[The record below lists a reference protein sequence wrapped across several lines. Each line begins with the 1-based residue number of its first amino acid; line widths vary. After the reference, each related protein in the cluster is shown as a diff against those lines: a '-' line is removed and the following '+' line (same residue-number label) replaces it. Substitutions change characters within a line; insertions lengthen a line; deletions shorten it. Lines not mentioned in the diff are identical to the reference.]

1 MNSLLCPASRA
12 IRLGSQRILQSIPAC
27 RCAALGGST
36 LSLRRCFHPSGKR
49 LAEPSPKPEGL
60 AIAESGFWKEYKDTF
75 KPPRSNLAW
84 SLQSFDEGKP
94 RITTAAGYLT
104 SVTTLSDS
112 LVFGRISGV
121 LAGSNDA
128 TLQIICRDPEL
139 CAQLKGIR
147 LNSPV
152 NVTGTLGIK
161 HVKKKDQD
169 GAAPSSGSR
178 LLHEVELRASAIY
191 CLNTV
196 ADPHLSAEHTYSPS
210 SRHLQIRFD
219 ADLRNR
225 LEFRSA
231 IAACIRQK
239 CLHKFQEVETPI
251 LFKSTPEGAR
261 EFLVP
266 TRKGGYAYALPQ
278 SPQQYKQILM
288 ASGIRNYF
296 QFAKC
301 FRDEDLRADRQPE
314 FTQIDMEM
322 AFASGHTVMAVVERL
337 IKTVHNFC
345 LQKSPDGV
353 SIVTTALPNVPFFR
367 MQYNH
372 AMSSHGSDKPD
383 LRINGLIHDIG
394 PVVPVHLRGMLTSI
408 SDPMIEA
415 FKLRL
420 NARPKDVQKFIRKF
434 MDSPEAESF
443 RTNVDGAPGIC
454 VFDST
459 HPIEGLQIFGF
470 EGAENL
476 KNIWQQHR
484 KYEYEDEAAFQSSQ
498 KFEDGDLVIIQA
510 RENLPLSGGST
521 SLGRLRIA
529 IYKAAIAEK
538 LIEPD
543 PSLRFL
549 WVVDFPM
556 FTPDNASD
564 PGQGGTAGF
573 SATHHPFTAP
583 KSADDVDLLLTD
595 PLKAK
600 ADHYDLVVNGVEL
613 GGGSRRIHN
622 AEMQRF
628 IMREILKMSLERMND
643 FSHLFS
649 ALESGC
655 PPHAGFAIGFDRL
668 IAVLTGRES
677 VKDVIAF
684 PKSSK
689 GEDMMVKSP
698 SEITDMELARYHL
711 AIAHDVQK
719 DAARDVV
726 LEATVSDTFLED
738 ATIEVPAAQ
747 ESFVGEPN
755 AEDAVV
761 EKVIAEDTITGET
774 IVEKRPVAE
783 ENSEGDNAVNILFPK
798 H

>member
-1 MNSLLCPASRA
+1 MQLPN
-12 IRLGSQRILQSIPAC
+12 
-27 RCAALGGST
+27 
-36 LSLRRCFHPSGKR
+36 
-49 LAEPSPKPEGL
+49 
-60 AIAESGFWKEYKDTF
+60 DT
-75 KPPRSNLAW
+75 
-84 SLQSFDEGKP
+84 
-94 RITTAAGYLT
+94 
-104 SVTTLSDS
+104 
-112 LVFGRISGV
+112 
-121 LAGSNDA
+121 

-139 CAQLKGIR
+139 CAQLKRIR

-152 NVTGTLGIK
+152 SVTGTLGIK
-161 HVKKKDQD
+161 HVKNKNKD
-169 GAAPSSGSR
+169 GASPSPDRPR
-178 LLHEVELRASAIY
+178 LDEVELITTSIY

-196 ADPHLSAEHTYSPS
+196 ADPHLSPEHMYSPS
-210 SRHLQIRFD
+210 SRHLQMRFD
-219 ADLRNR
+219 TDLRQR
-225 LEFRSA
+225 LQFRAS
-231 IAACIRQK
+231 IAAFIRSQ
-239 CLHKFQEVETPI
+239 LSDRFTEVETPI

-288 ASGIRNYF
+288 ASGIKNYF
-296 QFAKC
+296 QFARC

-314 FTQIDMEM
+314 FTQVDMEM
-322 AFASGHTVMAVVERL
+322 SFATGRMVMNAVERL
-337 IKTVHNFC
+337 IKKIHRFC
-345 LQKSPDGV
+345 DQKFPNSV
-353 SIVTTALPNVPFFR
+353 SVGSIPLDDAFFQ
-367 MQYNH
+367 MPYHH
-372 AMSSHGSDKPD
+372 AMSKHGSDKPD
-383 LRINGLIHDIG
+383 LRISGLIHDIG
-394 PVVPVHLRGMLTSI
+394 AVVPAQLRDMLTSN

-415 FKLRL
+415 FKFRL
-420 NARPKDVQKFIRKF
+420 NAPPKEVQKFIRKF
-434 MDSPEAESF
+434 MDSPEAEPF
-443 RTNVDGAPGIC
+443 RSNADGAPGIC

-470 EGAENL
+470 EGAENV
-476 KNIWQQHR
+476 KAIWENQS
-484 KYEYEDEAAFQSSQ
+484 KLPYEDGTTFESHK
-498 KFEDGDLVIIQA
+498 KFEDGDLLIIQA

-521 SLGRLRIA
+521 ALGRLRIA

-543 PSLRFL
+543 PSLRYL

-556 FTPDNASD
+556 FTPDNDSD

-583 KSADDVDLLLTD
+583 HSAEDVDLLLTD

-628 IMREILKMSLERMND
+628 IMRDILKMSPERMND

-655 PPHAGFAIGFDRL
+655 PPHAGFALGFDRF

-698 SEITDMELARYHL
+698 SKITDVELARYHL
-711 AIAHDVQK
+711 ALADDVSR
-719 DAARDVV
+719 DASPNVVLDTAAREV
-726 LEATVSDTFLED
+726 LLEC
-738 ATIEVPAAQ
+738 AIIEESAAID
-747 ESFVGEPN
+747 ENNVDEPN
-755 AEDAVV
+755 ADDAIVHEVV
-761 EKVIAEDTITGET
+761 AEDTTTVET
-774 IVEKRPVAE
+774 LVEKQPTAKE
-783 ENSEGDNAVNILFPK
+783 HFEGDTAVDILFSK